1 MEQKKA
7 FNKKKL
13 KVFLALCIVVAVTA
27 GIGLLAYIYHID
39 TTTLGRKISVYG
51 LDVSKLTVG
60 EAQQKISET
69 FQNKVVTLN
78 EDGEDIYSISL
89 AQMGYSLDQD
99 ILKDALKALQQQRS
113 QKFQLLASQKDYA
126 IDYQIIRDEAQEK
139 NALADENF
147 DNKERTDSTDAHIRY
162 SKKKQKYV
170 LVKQVV
176 GNQIDESRLL
186 SYVDE
191 TLDEKFRTELLASD
205 VQIVLNEEVYRQP
218 DIEA

>member
-27 GIGLLAYIYHID
+27 GIGLLAYIHHID

-186 SYVDE
+186 C
-191 TLDEKFRTELLASD
+191 R
-205 VQIVLNEEVYRQP
+205 
-218 DIEA
+218 

>member
-27 GIGLLAYIYHID
+27 GIGLLAYIHHID

-99 ILKDALKALQQQRS
+99 ILKDALKATEKPEVSVTCIAERLCDRLS
-113 QKFQLLASQKDYA
+113 
-126 IDYQIIRDEAQEK
+126 DYQ
-139 NALADENF
+139 
-147 DNKERTDSTDAHIRY
+147 
-162 SKKKQKYV
+162 
-170 LVKQVV
+170 
-176 GNQIDESRLL
+176 G
-186 SYVDE
+186 
-191 TLDEKFRTELLASD
+191 
-205 VQIVLNEEVYRQP
+205 
-218 DIEA
+218 

>member
-13 KVFLALCIVVAVTA
+13 KVVLALCVAATVIA
-27 GIGLLAYIYHID
+27 GIGLLAYIHHID

-51 LDVSKLTVG
+51 LDVSKLTVD
-60 EAQQKISET
+60 EAQQKIAES
-69 FQNKVVTLN
+69 FQNKTVTFN
-78 EDGEDIYSISL
+78 EDDEDIYSTSL
-89 AQMGYSLDQD
+89 VQMGYSLDQN
-99 ILKDALKALQQQRS
+99 ALKSALEALQKQRS
-113 QKFQLLASQKDYA
+113 QKFQLLASQKDYT
-126 IDYQIIRDEAQEK
+126 IDYQIIKDEAQEQT
-139 NALADENF
+139 ALAEDNF
-147 DNKERTDSTDAHIRY
+147 GNKERTDSTDAHIRY

-176 GNQIDESRLL
+176 GNQIDENRLL

-191 TLDEKFRTELLASD
+191 TLDEKFKTELFASD

-218 DIEA
+218 DI